1 MKRVT
6 IFVSQYNGNEF
17 KKLQKIKIM
26 TTENFKTIDDILE
39 SEFFNQMFDFETEKK
54 EIEQAGWN
62 YNELRKFGHELSKK
76 IEPKN

>member
-1 MKRVT
+1 
-6 IFVSQYNGNEF
+6 
-17 KKLQKIKIM
+17 M

-62 YNELRKFGHELSKK
+62 YNELRKFGQELSKK

>member
-1 MKRVT
+1 
-6 IFVSQYNGNEF
+6 
-17 KKLQKIKIM
+17 
-26 TTENFKTIDDILE
+26 
-39 SEFFNQMFDFETEKK
+39 MFDFETEKK